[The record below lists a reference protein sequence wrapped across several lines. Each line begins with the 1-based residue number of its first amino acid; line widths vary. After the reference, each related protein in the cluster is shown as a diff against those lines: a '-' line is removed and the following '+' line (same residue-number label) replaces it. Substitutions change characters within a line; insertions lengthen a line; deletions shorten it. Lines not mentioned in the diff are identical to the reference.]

1 MLVNENVIDVLI
13 YIYET
18 YMDGEQPVPADHIMM
33 QEELLEAG
41 FQQGEIKKAF
51 DWLDELAWTQGTL
64 AYTPERAA
72 ASMRIYTDAEV
83 QRLDTETRGMLLF
96 LEQNG
101 ILDPLSREVVIER
114 AMALD
119 TEELSAE
126 DVKWIILLVLINQ
139 PGQEAAFTLMQ
150 DLVYNGLPDY
160 LH

>member
-1 MLVNENVIDVLI
+1 MNENVIDVLI

-18 YMDGEQPVPADHIMM
+18 YMDGDQPVPADHVMM

-41 FQQGEIKKAF
+41 FRQDEIRKAF

-64 AYTPERAA
+64 EYTPDPAT

-83 QRLDTETRGMLLF
+83 RKLDTETRGMLLF

-101 ILDPLSREVVIER
+101 ILDPFSREVVVER
-114 AMALD
+114 AMALE
-119 TEELSAE
+119 TEELTAE
-126 DVKWIILLVLINQ
+126 DAKWIVLLVLVNQ

-150 DLVYNGLPDY
+150 DLVYNGLPE
-160 LH
+160 HPH